1 MMNRAIYI
9 LPIGKIREE
18 IIEGVKSELVKV
30 FPFPIK
36 ILSEIP
42 NPAYAFDA
50 TRGQYHSTKILREV
64 ANYLPPDGLKILGI
78 TDVDLCTP
86 VLTFVFGEAQL
97 GGKACVISLTRLR
110 QEYYALPRKDTLLL
124 NRVVKE
130 AIHEL
135 GHTLGLVH
143 CSLRECVMAFAPD
156 VLGID
161 QKLPQFCSSC
171 RKVLNKM
178 IEIFGENEMADLG

>member
-1 MMNRAIYI
+1 MNRGIYI

-18 IIEGVKSELVKV
+18 ILEEVRKELANV
-30 FPFPIK
+30 FMLPVNL
-36 ILSEIP
+36 LSEIS
-42 NPAYAFDA
+42 NPAYAFDPA
-50 TRGQYHSTKILREV
+50 RGQYHSTKILREV
-64 ANYLPPDGLKILGI
+64 VNYLPPDGLKILGI

-110 QEYYALPRKDTLLL
+110 QEYYALPSKDTLLL

-135 GHTLGLVH
+135 GHTLGLIH
-143 CSLRECVMAFAPD
+143 CSFPKCVMAFAPD
-156 VLGID
+156 VLSID

-171 RKVLNKM
+171 REVLNKM
-178 IEIFGENEMADLG
+178 IKILEGKR